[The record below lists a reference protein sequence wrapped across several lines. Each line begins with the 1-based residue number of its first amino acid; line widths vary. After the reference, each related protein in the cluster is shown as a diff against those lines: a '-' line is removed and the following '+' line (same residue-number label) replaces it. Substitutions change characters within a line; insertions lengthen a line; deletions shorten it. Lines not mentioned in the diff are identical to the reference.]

1 MTLFVKKDE
10 VTKQVNILLA
20 LKEEYKKATGQD
32 WKPTEAN
39 TVTPVKKFNSILIK

>member
-1 MTLFVKKDE
+1 MTLFFKKDE

-39 TVTPVKKFNSILIK
+39 AVAPVINLTQL